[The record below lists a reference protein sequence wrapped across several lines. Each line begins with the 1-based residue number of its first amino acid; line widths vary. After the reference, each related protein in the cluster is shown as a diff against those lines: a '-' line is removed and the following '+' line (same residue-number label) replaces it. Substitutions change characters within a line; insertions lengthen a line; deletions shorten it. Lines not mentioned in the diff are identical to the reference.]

1 MLENPNDK
9 PSIGKTLREARD
21 KQGLSAEE
29 VAAKLKLKPKTI
41 AALEADDFDSLPA
54 LTYVKGH
61 VRNYARIV
69 DLDADTLIDLL
80 TQETTAQTPKIS
92 PVAKPPGQT
101 GSKDQHIKTFSYLM
115 TFSLVI
121 LIIAW
126 WQSQNT
132 VTKDLSAGSTDSEG
146 AVYPQGFT
154 YKYDIVTHAEV
165 PSSNEIETNIGEI
178 IGTKQLPLDSP
189 PIERPDSEVNS
200 PASDQDTIA
209 MLLDAESWIEIYDV
223 SGRELYRKLA
233 KPGETLN
240 LSGTAPFSVK
250 LGNAG
255 GVSLRFNGEEFN
267 PSAYT
272 RGGVANFVLGGNQ
285 ISPLNQR

>member
-1 MLENPNDK
+1 M
-9 PSIGKTLREARD
+9 
-21 KQGLSAEE
+21 
-29 VAAKLKLKPKTI
+29 
-41 AALEADDFDSLPA
+41 
-54 LTYVKGH
+54 
-61 VRNYARIV
+61 
-69 DLDADTLIDLL
+69 
-80 TQETTAQTPKIS
+80 
-92 PVAKPPGQT
+92 AKP
-101 GSKDQHIKTFSYLM
+101 
-115 TFSLVI
+115 
-121 LIIAW
+121 
-126 WQSQNT
+126 NT

-267 PSAYT
+267 QAHIRVEALPTLSLEATRFPRLISANIHGHFPQSGPPK
-272 RGGVANFVLGGNQ
+272 RNLKDL
-285 ISPLNQR
+285 ISPGSILAYKYQAIRGMYDLLRQRQPNGNLLKKRRLDCLIAMAIRKSVCPFLRKPSYSITP